1 VESDVSFDVFLMPFE
16 KPIKASLLHNEVDTG
31 RHSMKHQIETDTG
44 YFDSA
49 ACDLS
54 AFTALI
60 DQIVNPS
67 TVPNA
72 DDIQMN
78 VPIYD
83 MSKLRPSL
91 EDKTRRRTIMAE
103 WARVL
108 RAGTGVLVLRRAYAD
123 TAVLDE
129 ATVIYEQIIAAE
141 KLASGGGGGDHF
153 AASGSNDRIWNSLQ
167 KLCELAP
174 EVFLRYFANTS
185 IAAACEAW
193 LGPNYQMTAQI
204 NLVHPGG
211 AAQQAHR
218 DYHLGFQTA
227 DVSSE
232 YPAHVHDLSPAL
244 TLQGA
249 VAHCDMPVESGPTKL
264 LPFSQLYRA
273 GYAAWRR
280 KDFRALFEKHCIQL
294 PLAKGDALFFNPA
307 LFHAAG
313 ANSSGDIHRMANLL
327 QVSSAFGRAMETVDR
342 WKMCK
347 LLYPHAV
354 AAQKNSTLCMSDLS
368 AAIAAAAE
376 GYSFPTNL
384 DRDPPKGGLAPE
396 TQQALF
402 ARAIAEGLGVQEF
415 LEDLDEMRVKQFA

>member
-1 VESDVSFDVFLMPFE
+1 L
-16 KPIKASLLHNEVDTG
+16 
-31 RHSMKHQIETDTG
+31 
-44 YFDSA
+44 
-49 ACDLS
+49 C
-54 AFTALI
+54 
-60 DQIVNPS
+60 
-67 TVPNA
+67 
-72 DDIQMN
+72 
-78 VPIYD
+78 
-83 MSKLRPSL
+83 PSL
-91 EDKTRRRTIMAE
+91 EEKEKRQTIMGE

-108 RAGTGVLVLRRAYAD
+108 QAGAGVLILRGVYEE

-129 ATVIYEQIIAAE
+129 ATAIYEQIIASE
-141 KLASGGGGGDHF
+141 KLKSGGGGDHF

-167 KLCELAP
+167 KLCEEDP

-211 AAQQAHR
+211 AAQQVHR

-249 VAHCDMPVESGPTKL
+249 IAHCDMPVESGPTKI

-280 KDFRALFEKHCIQL
+280 DDFRALFEERCIQL

-342 WKMCK
+342 EKMCK

-354 AAQKNSTLCMSDLS
+354 ATQKNSTLNMSDLN

-402 ARAIAEGLGVQEF
+402 ARAIAEDWSVQEF
-415 LEDLDEMRVKQFA
+415 VKMLDELRVKRLA

>member
-1 VESDVSFDVFLMPFE
+1 
-16 KPIKASLLHNEVDTG
+16 
-31 RHSMKHQIETDTG
+31 MKYQIETDTG
-44 YFDSA
+44 YFDST
-49 ACDLS
+49 ACDLN

-60 DQIVNPS
+60 DQAVTPS
-67 TVPNA
+67 TVPIA
-72 DDIQMN
+72 DDIQKN

-91 EDKTRRRTIMAE
+91 EDKPRRRTIMAE

-108 RAGTGVLVLRRAYAD
+108 RAGAGVLVLRGAYAD
-123 TAVLDE
+123 TAILDE
-129 ATVIYEQIIAAE
+129 ATAIYEQIIAAE
-141 KLASGGGGGDHF
+141 KLASGGGGDHF
-153 AASGSNDRIWNSLQ
+153 AASGSNDRVWNSLQ
-167 KLCELAP
+167 KLCEEAP

-185 IAAACEAW
+185 IAAVCEAW

-227 DVSSE
+227 EMSSE
-232 YPAHVHDLSPAL
+232 YPTHVHDLSPAL

-249 VAHCDMPVESGPTKL
+249 IAHCHMPVESGPTKL

-280 KDFRALFEKHCIQL
+280 DDFRALFEERCIQL
-294 PLAKGDALFFNPA
+294 PLAKGDALVFNPA

-313 ANSSGDIHRMANLL
+313 ANTSSDVHRMANLL

-342 WKMCK
+342 EKMCK
-347 LLYPHAV
+347 LLYLHAK
-354 AAQKNSTLCMSDLS
+354 AAQNKGTLGVSELS

-384 DRDPPKGGLAPE
+384 DRNPPTGGLAPE

-402 ARAIAEGLGVQEF
+402 ARAIANDLSVQEF
-415 LEDLDEMRVKQFA
+415 VKMLDELRLKRLA